1 MAFTDP
7 IVLADQLAANQTFT
21 GTGNVQNGS
30 YWVENDATNAD
41 RRELAILH
49 SNAGAGLIKGGP
61 PLRRHLFQVKH
72 SKWNAGLGKT
82 EIATLN
88 TTLTIDPTSSFSTA
102 NLYDLAA
109 FLRNFYTSGNLDKL
123 LRNES

>member
-21 GTGNVQNGS
+21 QTGMSKDGS
-30 YWVENDATNAD
+30 YWIENDATGTD
-41 RRELAILH
+41 QRKLAILH
-49 SNAGAGLIKGGP
+49 SNAGASLIKGGP
-61 PLRRHLFQVKH
+61 PARRHLFQIQH
-72 SKWNAGLGKT
+72 AKWNSTLGKT
-82 EIATLN
+82 ELATLN
-88 TTLTIDPTSSFSTA
+88 TTLTLDPTSSFSTA

-123 LRNES
+123 IRNEA